1 MEGEEKSVL
10 PFVMY
15 EEYAEVLS
23 IEVEEEDFS
32 VGTNI
37 YVAKC
42 VYSVLNIPAVDDKD
56 RGEGCQGRVVYKYCT

>member
-10 PFVMY
+10 PFLMY
-15 EEYAEVLS
+15 EEFAEVLPL
-23 IEVEEEDFS
+23 EVEEGDFS

-42 VYSVLNIPAVDDKD
+42 VYSARSIPAVDDKD
-56 RGEGCQGRVVYKYCT
+56 RGEGCHGRVVYKYCT

>member
-23 IEVEEEDFS
+23 IEVEDFS

-37 YVAKC
+37 YVVKC
-42 VYSVLNIPAVDDKD
+42 VYLVRSIPAVDDKD
-56 RGEGCQGRVVYKYCT
+56 RGEGCQGIVVYKYCT